1 MAESTILLLLAALV
15 WLWFDSMRARER
27 ALALGKRAC
36 ERDGLMFLDETVECV
51 SLRFARDADGRMAL
65 RRTYS
70 FEFSDT
76 GNNRRNGSVVMLGG
90 EVESFYTEPYLIS
103 ELVTKRGDTSPRAP
117 LIRKL
122 FQPC

>member
-1 MAESTILLLLAALV
+1 MLEMSTLFFLAALV

-51 SLRFARDADGRMAL
+51 SLGFARDADGRMAL
-65 RRTYS
+65 RRTYG

-90 EVESFYTEPYLIS
+90 EVESFYTEPYLI
-103 ELVTKRGDTSPRAP
+103 
-117 LIRKL
+117 
-122 FQPC
+122 Q

>member
-1 MAESTILLLLAALV
+1 MLELSTLLFLAALV

-36 ERDGLMFLDETVECV
+36 ERDDLMFLDETVECV
-51 SLRFARDADGRMAL
+51 ALGFARDADGRVAL

-76 GNNRRNGSVVMLGG
+76 GNNRRNGSIVMLGG
-90 EVESFYTEPYLIS
+90 EVESFYTEPYL
-103 ELVTKRGDTSPRAP
+103 L
-117 LIRKL
+117 
-122 FQPC
+122 Q

>member
-1 MAESTILLLLAALV
+1 MAESIALFLLGALV

-27 ALALGKRAC
+27 ALVLGKRSC

-51 SLRFARDADGRMAL
+51 ALGFARNAEGRMAL

-76 GNNRRNGSVVMLGG
+76 GNNRRNGSIVMLGG
-90 EVESFYTEPYLIS
+90 EVESLYTEPFLI
-103 ELVTKRGDTSPRAP
+103 
-117 LIRKL
+117 
-122 FQPC
+122 Q

>member
-1 MAESTILLLLAALV
+1 MLELSTLLFLAALV

-36 ERDGLMFLDETVECV
+36 ERDGLMFLDETVACV
-51 SLRFARDADGRMAL
+51 ALGFARDADGRMAL

-76 GNNRRNGSVVMLGG
+76 GDNRRSGSIIMLGG
-90 EVESFYTEPYLIS
+90 EVESFYTEPYL
-103 ELVTKRGDTSPRAP
+103 L
-117 LIRKL
+117 
-122 FQPC
+122 Q

>member
-1 MAESTILLLLAALV
+1 MLELSTLFILAALV

-27 ALALGKRAC
+27 ALASGKRAC

-51 SLRFARDADGRMAL
+51 ALGFARDGDGRMAL

-76 GNNRRNGSVVMLGG
+76 GNNRRNGSIVMLGG
-90 EVESFYTEPYLIS
+90 EVESLYTEPYLI
-103 ELVTKRGDTSPRAP
+103 
-117 LIRKL
+117 
-122 FQPC
+122 Q